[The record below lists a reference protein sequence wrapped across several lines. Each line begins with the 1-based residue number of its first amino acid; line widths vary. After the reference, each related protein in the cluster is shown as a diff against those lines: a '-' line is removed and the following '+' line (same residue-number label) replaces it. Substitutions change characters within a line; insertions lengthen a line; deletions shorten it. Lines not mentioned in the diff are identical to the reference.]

1 MSARFLTNLRRFAR
15 SVESAAV
22 SDPEQRRDIEAAE
35 GVCHIAVMKAELQ
48 AAAVAHLDQAVGF
61 TLPHRSARGRV
72 VRVGPLL
79 DEILSAHDYP
89 APIARIL
96 SEALVLTALL
106 GSTLKDGDGQL
117 TVQAQTESGIIDL
130 LVCDYRGGELRGY
143 IRFDR
148 DRLIERPSLPSLFAL
163 FGKGYLA
170 ITFDQA
176 VSGERYQGIVPL
188 EGNSLA
194 DAAQSFF
201 SQSEQIPSLVRLAV
215 DETGHVAGGLLV
227 QHLPEGEEGRE
238 RLHTRLDHP
247 EWEHVRI
254 LAETVKA
261 HELTAGALPLADLL
275 WRLFHEE
282 DEIRLLATVPLSK
295 GCRCNFEHIRDVIS
309 RFGAEER
316 ADMVDSDGFISV
328 DCEFCS
334 RLFPISVNDL
344 DS

>member
-1 MSARFLTNLRRFAR
+1 MASEPARN
-15 SVESAAV
+15 AV
-22 SDPEQRRDIEAAE
+22 
-35 GVCHIAVMKAELQ
+35 
-48 AAAVAHLDQAVGF
+48 AAANIDAAVGF
-61 TLPHRSARGRV
+61 ALPRRSVRGRL
-72 VRVGPLL
+72 VRLGPLL
-79 DEILSAHDYP
+79 DDVLSAHDYP

-106 GSTLKDGDGQL
+106 GAMLKDAGGQL
-117 TVQAQTESGIIDL
+117 TLQAQTEAGIVDL

-143 IRFDR
+143 VRFDPE
-148 DRLIERPSLPSLFAL
+148 RLAAEPTLPSLFAL

-176 VSGERYQGIVPL
+176 VSKERYQGIVPL
-188 EGNSLA
+188 EGGSLA
-194 DAAQSFF
+194 EAAQHFF

-215 DETGHVAGGLLV
+215 DDTGHVAGGILL

-254 LAETVKA
+254 LAETIRA
-261 HELTAGALPLADLL
+261 NELSDPALPLDRLL

-282 DEIRLLATVPLSK
+282 EEVRVLAAVPLTK
-295 GCRCNFEHIRDVIS
+295 GCRCSYEYVCDVIG

-316 ADMVDSDGFISV
+316 AHMVDDDGFISV

-334 RLFPISVNDL
+334 RVFPIRLADIEG
-344 DS
+344 D